1 MGTLINQIAPFM
13 VVLALAGYCCW
24 SESDDLA
31 ATPAKEKSA
40 TIELTS
46 TLLAPTSTPA
56 PARNPFPSPTANKKV
71 VTERSITKAPP
82 VKMDLAKN
90 TSHLVLRATFI
101 CGDRRLAM
109 INGKFYG
116 EGDTVTPDWRS
127 PEINHTGADK
137 TKPRVVKILSRARNQ
152 VAIELFICSLAKSS
166 AGRPRS
172 ARRTGGE
179 QPCPWGTGAADPWIW
194 ETETCS
200 REVRPLGDDNT

>member
-1 MGTLINQIAPFM
+1 M

-137 TKPRVVKILSRARNQ
+137 TKPANPVKTERLVYHVAKVLADRVVLQCENETTELQFQASDKKSKSAASPRVTSRGLG
-152 VAIELFICSLAKSS
+152 E
-166 AGRPRS
+166 PRVKD
-172 ARRTGGE
+172 GK
-179 QPCPWGTGAADPWIW
+179 
-194 ETETCS
+194 
-200 REVRPLGDDNT
+200 